1 MIQLP
6 TINYAAIGT
15 ELIVTVTALLIL
27 LLEAAIKP
35 RHKHALAGIALA
47 GLACA
52 FVYAARLWG
61 ESVLA
66 FHNTVALD
74 YYSVFF
80 KFIFIIAAALTI
92 LLSTHYIEREEI
104 NHGEYYALL
113 LLSSV
118 GMMFL
123 AAGTDLMTIL
133 LGLETMSVSVY
144 ILAGFAR
151 SDVRSNEAALKYFL
165 LGAFSTGIFVY
176 GISLTY
182 GATTTTNLREIFFVL
197 TGPGNV
203 KMPLLLYTGMGLLLV
218 GFGFKVATV
227 PFHMWVP
234 DVYEGAP
241 TTVTAFMSVGVKAA
255 AFAAFLRVFMG
266 TLGQLHADW
275 GAILWVLA
283 ILTMT
288 LGNVIAIAQTNIK
301 RMLAYSSIAHAGYIL
316 VGLVAASELG
326 NSGILFYLLAYTFIN
341 VGAFGIVIILG
352 RKGERNL
359 NLDDYSGLAYKYPL
373 LGAAM
378 AIFMLS
384 LAGIPP
390 TAGFVGKFYI
400 FAAAVKSGYV
410 GLAVIGV
417 LNSAM
422 SVYYYLRVTVIMYM
436 REEPAEMAPAVYKS
450 PAAVLAIII
459 STIGTLG
466 IGIFPTR
473 LLEMARQSVQLLL
486 G

>member
-1 MIQLP
+1 MIRLP
-6 TINYAAIGT
+6 VVNYAAVGT
-15 ELIVTVTALLIL
+15 ELIITVTALLIL
-27 LLEAAIKP
+27 MLEAAMKP
-35 RHKHALAGIALA
+35 RHKHPLAGVALIGLA
-47 GLACA
+47 GA
-52 FVYAARLWG
+52 FVYSATLWG
-61 ESVLA
+61 ESALA

-74 YYSVFF
+74 HYSIFF
-80 KFIFIIAAALTI
+80 KFIFILATALTI

-133 LGLETMSVSVY
+133 LGLETMSISVY
-144 ILAGFAR
+144 VLAGFAR
-151 SDVRSNEAALKYFL
+151 WNLRSNEAALKYFL

-176 GISLTY
+176 GIALTY
-182 GATTTTNLREIFFVL
+182 GATTTTNLKEIFFVL
-197 TGPGNV
+197 TGPGEV

-218 GFGFKVATV
+218 GFGFKVASV

-255 AFAAFLRVFMG
+255 AFAAFLRVFIG
-266 TLGQLHADW
+266 TLGQLYADW
-275 GAILWVLA
+275 SAILWVLA
-283 ILTMT
+283 LLTMT

-326 NSGILFYLLAYTFIN
+326 NSGILFYLLAYTFMN

-359 NLDDYSGLAYKYPL
+359 NLDDYAGLAYKYPL
-373 LGAAM
+373 LGVAM

-390 TAGFVGKFYI
+390 TAGFVSKFYI
-400 FAAAVKSGYV
+400 FAAAVKAGYV
-410 GLAVIGV
+410 ELAIIGV

-422 SVYYYLRVTVIMYM
+422 SLYYYLRVTVIMYM
-436 REEPAEMAPAVYKS
+436 REEPAEAAPAVYRS
-450 PAAVLAIII
+450 PAAMLAVII
-459 STIGTLG
+459 SIVATLG
-466 IGIFPTR
+466 IGIFPGR

>member
-1 MIQLP
+1 VIQLP

-27 LLEAAIKP
+27 LLEVVVKP
-35 RHKHALAGIALA
+35 RHKHVLAGFALA

-52 FVYAARLWG
+52 FVYSAGLWG

-74 YYSVFF
+74 RYSVFF
-80 KFIFIIAAALTI
+80 KFIFLLATALTI

-118 GMMFL
+118 GMMFM

-133 LGLETMSVSVY
+133 LGLETMSISVY
-144 ILAGFAR
+144 ILAGLAR
-151 SDVRSNEAALKYFL
+151 FNLRSNEAALKYFL

-176 GISLTY
+176 GIALTY
-182 GATTTTNLREIFFVL
+182 AATTTTNLRDIFLIL
-197 TGPGNV
+197 TGPGEL
-203 KMPLLLYTGMGLLLV
+203 KIPLLLYVGMGLLLV
-218 GFGFKVATV
+218 GFGFKVAAV
-227 PFHMWVP
+227 PFNMWAP

-255 AFAAFLRVFMG
+255 AFAAFVRVFIG
-266 TLGQLHADW
+266 TLGGLHADW

-283 ILTMT
+283 VLTMT
-288 LGNVIAIAQTNIK
+288 VGNVIAIAQTNIK

-316 VGLVAASELG
+316 VALVAANELG
-326 NSGILFYLLAYTFIN
+326 SSGILFYLFAYTFMN

-352 RKGERNL
+352 RKGEKNL
-359 NLDDYSGLAYKYPL
+359 NLDDYAGLAYKYPL
-373 LGAAM
+373 LGVSM

-417 LNSAM
+417 LNSAV
-422 SVYYYLRVTVIMYM
+422 SVYYYLRITGIMYM
-436 REEPAEMAPAVYKS
+436 REEPAEVARVYESTPALL
-450 PAAVLAIII
+450 AVLV
-459 STIGTLG
+459 SVIGTLG
-466 IGIFPTR
+466 IGIFPSR

>member
-6 TINYAAIGT
+6 AINYGAIGT
-15 ELIVTVTALLIL
+15 EAIVTVTALIIL
-27 LLEAAIKP
+27 LIEAAVTPK
-35 RHKHALAGIALA
+35 RKQLLAIIAIA
-47 GLACA
+47 GLVCA
-52 FVYAARLWG
+52 FVYSCGLWG
-61 ESVLA
+61 ESTLT

-74 YYSVFF
+74 HYSVFF
-80 KFIFIIAAALTI
+80 KYIFILATALTI
-92 LLSTHYIEREEI
+92 LLSAHYIERENI

-113 LLSSV
+113 LLGSV
-118 GMMFL
+118 GMMFM
-123 AAGTDLMTIL
+123 ASGTDLMIIL
-133 LGLETMSVSVY
+133 LGLETMSISVY

-151 SDVRSNEAALKYFL
+151 SNLRSNEAALKYFL

-182 GATTTTNLREIFFVL
+182 CATTSTNLRDILFIL
-197 TGPGNV
+197 TGPGQV
-203 KMPLLLYTGMGLLLV
+203 KTPLLLYIGMGLMLV

-227 PFHMWVP
+227 PFHMWTP

-255 AFAAFLRVFMG
+255 AFAAFLRVFIG
-266 TLGQLHADW
+266 ALGGLHADW

-283 ILTMT
+283 VLTMT
-288 LGNVIAIAQTNIK
+288 VGNLVAIAQTNIK

-316 VGLVAASELG
+316 VALVAGNELAS
-326 NSGILFYLLAYTFIN
+326 SGILFYLLAYMFTN

-352 RKGERNL
+352 QKGEKNL
-359 NLDDYSGLAYKYPL
+359 NLDDYAGLAYKYPM

-390 TAGFVGKFYI
+390 TAGFVGKFYV
-400 FAAAVKSGYV
+400 FAAAVKAGYV
-410 GLAVIGV
+410 GLVVIAV
-417 LNSAM
+417 LNSAV
-422 SVYYYLRVTVIMYM
+422 SVYYYLRITVIMYM
-436 REEPAEMAPAVYKS
+436 RDEPAQVVPVYKC
-450 PAAVLAIII
+450 PAALTAVTISIIAV
-459 STIGTLG
+459 LG

-473 LLEMARQSVQLLL
+473 LLEMARQSVQLIL